1 MKQNKIEEHYRQRE
15 LYEKIRLQQ
24 GDNFNPQLVEGL
36 QRPEDKPSNNQKRSP
51 KSNNNRKLD
60 FGSF

>member
-36 QRPEDKPSNNQKRSP
+36 KRPEDKPSNNQKRSS